1 MPESCQQKTPAS
13 GCPLDTPSLPFP
25 SGRYSALSLLP
36 AKGTIQPNI
45 ASQIRYMFQS
55 THPRGVRPIF
65 FTKILSFVMFQST
78 HPRGVRQLRLP
89 EVKTRFTFQST
100 HPRGVRQDKPGHVGT
115 EESVSIHAPARGA
128 TGPLFVFNRRV
139 SGFNPRTREG
149 CDIFE
154 PAAFYAIGKFQS
166 THPRGVRPCPISPAS
181 WVLMLFQSTHPRGVR
196 LWSYDLQRTDY
207 RCFNPRTR
215 EGCDFLKVEVWRTGK
230 KRFNPRTREGCDAA
244 RSALARLRSVS
255 IHAPARGATICF
267 HSSTAT
273 RRRFNPRTREGCD
286 PAKWSRSAENERFN
300 PRTREGCDPL
310 CLSGFSA
317 RLSVSIHAPARGAT
331 APLPSPLN
339 RAFERQN
346 ARTSAFWAFFHAVFL
361 KQTVFSLFFS
371 QLPLRGSH
379 WETSVSLRFPFFRFC
394 SFLLSRGAVFQ
405 NTSGPSGSMAV
416 LAPTCSSRFFQLAP
430 RK

>member
-55 THPRGVRPIF
+55 THPRGVRP
-65 FTKILSFVMFQST
+65 
-78 HPRGVRQLRLP
+78 
-89 EVKTRFTFQST
+89 
-100 HPRGVRQDKPGHVGT
+100 
-115 EESVSIHAPARGA
+115 
-128 TGPLFVFNRRV
+128 
-139 SGFNPRTREG
+139 
-149 CDIFE
+149 
-154 PAAFYAIGKFQS
+154 
-166 THPRGVRPCPISPAS
+166 
-181 WVLMLFQSTHPRGVR
+181 
-196 LWSYDLQRTDY
+196 
-207 RCFNPRTR
+207 
-215 EGCDFLKVEVWRTGK
+215 
-230 KRFNPRTREGCDAA
+230 
-244 RSALARLRSVS
+244 
-255 IHAPARGATICF
+255 
-267 HSSTAT
+267 
-273 RRRFNPRTREGCD
+273 
-286 PAKWSRSAENERFN
+286 
-300 PRTREGCDPL
+300 
-310 CLSGFSA
+310 
-317 RLSVSIHAPARGAT
+317 
-331 APLPSPLN
+331 PLPSPLN

-371 QLPLRGSH
+371 QLPLRGFH

>member
-55 THPRGVRPIF
+55 THPRGVRPYVQHF
-65 FTKILSFVMFQST
+65 SS
-78 HPRGVRQLRLP
+78 RGER
-89 EVKTRFTFQST
+89 
-100 HPRGVRQDKPGHVGT
+100 
-115 EESVSIHAPARGA
+115 
-128 TGPLFVFNRRV
+128 
-139 SGFNPRTREG
+139 
-149 CDIFE
+149 
-154 PAAFYAIGKFQS
+154 FQS
-166 THPRGVRPCPISPAS
+166 THPRGVRPFLKDEYFKDQP
-181 WVLMLFQSTHPRGVR
+181 LFQSTHPRGVR
-196 LWSYDLQRTDY
+196 LYSEGMNANREQ
-207 RCFNPRTR
+207 CFNPRTR
-215 EGCDFLKVEVWRTGK
+215 EGCDSNLAVSEQVWV
-230 KRFNPRTREGCDAA
+230 N
-244 RSALARLRSVS
+244 
-255 IHAPARGATICF
+255 
-267 HSSTAT
+267 
-273 RRRFNPRTREGCD
+273 
-286 PAKWSRSAENERFN
+286 
-300 PRTREGCDPL
+300 
-310 CLSGFSA
+310 
-317 RLSVSIHAPARGAT
+317 VSIHAPARGAT

-371 QLPLRGSH
+371 QLPLRGFH